1 MNALITTLLER
12 VKTYEQ
18 ELPSFQ
24 PAQNLN
30 SSVAALI
37 DHTLLKPEA
46 TPQQIE
52 VLCQE
57 ARVYQ
62 FASVCVNP
70 IYAPLAQQLLDGS
83 SVKLCNVV
91 GFPLGATSTSS
102 KVAEAEYC
110 LENGAQEIDM
120 VIPIGLM
127 KARQYETVYE
137 DISAVVE
144 TAHRHNGIVKVILE
158 MAFLDRHEKIAGCLL
173 SQAAG
178 AEFVKTSTGFGPH
191 GATIEDVRLMRQVV
205 GPEMGVKAAGGIR
218 SFEQAVAMI
227 EAGANRIGTSGG
239 VAIVAQALVSEREVS
254 S

>member
-137 DISAVVE
+137 DISAV
-144 TAHRHNGIVKVILE
+144 
-158 MAFLDRHEKIAGCLL
+158 
-173 SQAAG
+173 
-178 AEFVKTSTGFGPH
+178 
-191 GATIEDVRLMRQVV
+191 
-205 GPEMGVKAAGGIR
+205 
-218 SFEQAVAMI
+218 
-227 EAGANRIGTSGG
+227 
-239 VAIVAQALVSEREVS
+239 
-254 S
+254 